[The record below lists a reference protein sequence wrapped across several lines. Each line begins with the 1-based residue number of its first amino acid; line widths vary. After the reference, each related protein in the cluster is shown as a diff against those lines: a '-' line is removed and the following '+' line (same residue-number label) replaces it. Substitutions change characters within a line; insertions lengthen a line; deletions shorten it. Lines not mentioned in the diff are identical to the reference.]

1 MIYSTPGYPESV
13 PRPRSESARQAVL
26 AAMRNA
32 VVGEGY
38 EALTIEGLAAD
49 AGVSKQTIYRWWP
62 TKAAILGEA
71 LVEGELPQAIPDPP
85 AAEQLVGDQPAA
97 DQVAADHPDAEQPAA
112 DQPAP
117 DLATELVNWLT
128 GSAQQLGRAEGLGV
142 ARALIA
148 VTASDPEVGAALNER
163 LAAPIREWVQ
173 QRIELATARG
183 EVREGVDAILL
194 ADHLIAFTAYA
205 ALTGA
210 PQTESRIRATVTLL
224 LTGIT

>member
-1 MIYSTPGYPESV
+1 M

-26 AAMRNA
+26 AAMRSA

-38 EALTIEGLAAD
+38 EALTIEGLAAE

-71 LVEGELPQAIPDPP
+71 LVEGALPQAIPDPP
-85 AAEQLVGDQPAA
+85 T
-97 DQVAADHPDAEQPAA
+97 AEQPAA

-163 LAAPIREWVQ
+163 LAAPVREWVQ
-173 QRIELATARG
+173 QRVELATARG

>member
-1 MIYSTPGYPESV
+1 MFYSTPEYPESV

-26 AAMRNA
+26 AAMRSA

-38 EALTIEGLAAD
+38 EVLTIEGLAAE

-71 LVEGELPQAIPDPP
+71 LVEGALPQAILDPP
-85 AAEQLVGDQPAA
+85 PAEQRAGDQPAA
-97 DQVAADHPDAEQPAA
+97 DQPAA
-112 DQPAP
+112 
-117 DLATELVNWLT
+117 DLATELVTWLT
-128 GSAQQLGRAEGLGV
+128 GSAQQLSRAEGLGV

-210 PQTESRIRATVTLL
+210 PQTESRIRTTVTLL
-224 LTGIT
+224 LRGIT